1 MLFLNHNS
9 QFFPFLNSKS
19 FYFLRKKR
27 KRVLHGRTATEKGTI
42 AYELMLLP
50 HIYNNAPHFVRTAL
64 LLIFEVCEPT
74 FVLDDW
80 GKQRLIK
87 RASAFLSPYLFPWKV
102 CLGSTTTRVPPLF
115 SASAVRYVH
124 LFTID
129 FMGLHRLLQ
138 PLTSL
143 ISLGSSCSATNFFFS
158 GAFFCSLDAIHKF
171 VAVSTQ

>member
-1 MLFLNHNS
+1 MMMQAKYVLFLGAMEMWHAKIQLSYSMLFLNHHS

-102 CLGSTTTRVPPLF
+102 CLGSTTTRVPPPVQCKR
-115 SASAVRYVH
+115 S
-124 LFTID
+124 
-129 FMGLHRLLQ
+129 
-138 PLTSL
+138 
-143 ISLGSSCSATNFFFS
+143 
-158 GAFFCSLDAIHKF
+158 
-171 VAVSTQ
+171 